1 MIENLA
7 RKLGK
12 KRRTQLACGL
22 VLTAAGLLTIVLPT
36 TLRLRRS
43 LAALATVRS
52 AYASKLSWAGR
63 KGEMEERVRKQ
74 KEIVEALDAKLVS
87 PDQLSALTRTIT
99 STARA
104 VGCSVAAI
112 RPLPSHTIS
121 RPSEAKRPSPPT
133 AKDQGPEFLEFPIRL
148 EVEGEYRQIEALLE
162 RLAQLPTH
170 LKVNEAVIQPSEG
183 ERELLI
189 CELELAAFGLAE
201 APEKPGTPR
210 PRRRPTPGGRS

>member
-1 MIENLA
+1 MLENLA
-7 RKLGK
+7 RKLGG

-22 VLTAAGLLTIVLPT
+22 ALTAAGLLVIVLPT
-36 TLRLRRS
+36 ALRLRRS

-63 KGEMEERVRKQ
+63 KGEMEERVKNQ
-74 KEIVEALDAKLVS
+74 EKVVQAIDAKLVS
-87 PDQLSALTRTIT
+87 PDELSTLTRTIA

-104 VGCSVAAI
+104 VGCSVASI

-121 RPSEAKRPSPPT
+121 RPSEANRPGPPA
-133 AKDQGPEFLEFPIRL
+133 AKDQGPEFLEFPVRL

-170 LKVNEAVIQPSEG
+170 LRVNEAVIQPSEG
-183 ERELLI
+183 DRELLI
-189 CELELAAFGLAE
+189 CELELAAFGLAKG
-201 APEKPGTPR
+201 PEKPGTPR